1 MKILSLRKR
10 LIKQRRFRQMLFG
23 SAMLSIVIAFVIVPI
38 ERTAQGATIISFSD
52 GLWWTIQTLTTVG
65 YGDVTP
71 VTEVGRVLGMG
82 MQILGTV
89 MFGSLLAIISSS
101 MSRNQEEFYWDR
113 IFERIDMLDKKLTDL
128 EHKTKYLITTETEK
142 IEQIN

>member
-142 IEQIN
+142 IKQIN